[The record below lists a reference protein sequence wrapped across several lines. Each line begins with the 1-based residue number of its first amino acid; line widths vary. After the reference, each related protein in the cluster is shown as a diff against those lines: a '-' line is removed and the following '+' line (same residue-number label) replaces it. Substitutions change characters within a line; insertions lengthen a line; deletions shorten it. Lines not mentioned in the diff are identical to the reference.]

1 MPVQNRGA
9 LRRVVWIV
17 DDSALDAERARRALA
32 DHYTVQV
39 FPDGTAALE
48 ALGSNQA
55 PPDVLVLDWVM
66 PGVSG
71 IEVCRFV
78 RASSMHARMGILLL
92 TARQQ
97 TEQVVEGLSAGAN
110 DYLSKPYAT
119 SELEAR
125 VAALV
130 RTITLLD
137 RAEKA
142 EATIRD
148 LLAHVPDALLVLGE
162 QHRITYAN
170 PEAKKALGRPS
181 TGSLLGRPI
190 CEVLPELSAEL
201 FAVATGEEPFALPD
215 ITLDGE
221 VYAPTV
227 RVFPVDLGLGS
238 TILALRNV
246 TTRRMAEV
254 RRLDF
259 YSIIAHDLRSPLSAM
274 LMRSELILMGKHGPL
289 PREVIVD
296 LHKMQG
302 SIRTLVGMIND
313 FLDLASIEGGHYKLN
328 KEDVDL
334 GALVESTAD
343 LLRPLLVSGELSFE
357 LRGTIRQAA
366 VLADRRRLAQVIA
379 NLLSNA
385 IKFTPRGGKI
395 TAALEDAETYIE
407 MAVEDTGGGIPSD
420 QIPKLFQRYS
430 RADSRMSGT
439 GLGLMIVRE
448 VVEAHGGTVGVE
460 STPGRGSR
468 FWFRLPKPSGRGGHR
483 SALAFHAG

>member
-1 MPVQNRGA
+1 MPAASRVPQ
-9 LRRVVWIV
+9 RRIVWIV

-32 DHYTVQV
+32 NHYDVQV
-39 FPDGTAALE
+39 FPDGTAVLE
-48 ALGSNQA
+48 ALGSHQA
-55 PPDVLVLDWVM
+55 RPDVLVLDWVM

-78 RASSMHARMGILLL
+78 RAISTHARMGILLL

-125 VAALV
+125 VDALV
-130 RTITLLD
+130 RSITLLE

-142 EATIRD
+142 EATVRQV
-148 LLAHVPDALLVLGE
+148 LANVPDALLVLGE
-162 QHRITYAN
+162 EQRITYAN
-170 PEAKKALGRPS
+170 PEAQKALHRWSPS
-181 TGSLLGRPI
+181 MLVGQSI
-190 CEVLPELSAEL
+190 CDLLPELSAEL
-201 FAVATGEEPFALPD
+201 FAAATSEEAFALPD
-215 ITLDGE
+215 ITIDGE

-227 RVFPVDLGLGS
+227 RVFPVDLGGGS

-289 PREVIVD
+289 PRETVVD

-302 SIRTLVGMIND
+302 SIRALVGMIND
-313 FLDLASIEGGHYKLN
+313 FLDLASLEGGHVKLV
-328 KEDVDL
+328 KEEVDL
-334 GALVESTAD
+334 VSLVDTVAD
-343 LLRPLLVSGELSFE
+343 VLRPLLVSGELSFE
-357 LRGTIRQAA
+357 MHRAQRPA
-366 VLADRRRLAQVIA
+366 VLADRRRLGQVVA

-385 IKFTPRGGKI
+385 IKFTPRGGTI
-395 TAALEDAETYIE
+395 TATLEETDTYVE
-407 MAVEDTGGGIPSD
+407 AAVEDTGSGIPSNE
-420 QIPKLFQRYS
+420 ISKLFQRYR
-430 RADSRMSGT
+430 RANSGMAGT

-448 VVEAHGGTVGVE
+448 VVEAHGGTVGVD
-460 STPGRGSR
+460 SVLGRGSR
-468 FWFRLPKPSGRGGHR
+468 FWFRLPKASGHG
-483 SALAFHAG
+483 AHAPRVARAG